1 MENKKDELKDLDLT
15 KEQGKTEK
23 PTPFL
28 KRVNELEK
36 KNQELEEQIA
46 QLSQK
51 IEIVM
56 KSLRR

>member
-1 MENKKDELKDLDLT
+1 MDEIKS
-15 KEQGKTEK
+15 EQEK

-36 KNQELEEQIA
+36 KNKELEEQIA

-51 IEIVM
+51 IEIVI

>member
-1 MENKKDELKDLDLT
+1 MEEIKI
-15 KEQGKTEK
+15 EQEK

-36 KNQELEEQIA
+36 KNKELEVQIE

-51 IEIVM
+51 IEIVI

>member
-1 MENKKDELKDLDLT
+1 MEEIKT
-15 KEQGKTEK
+15 EQEK

-28 KRVNELEK
+28 KRVKELEK
-36 KNQELEEQIA
+36 KNKELEELIG

-51 IEIVM
+51 IEIVI

>member
-1 MENKKDELKDLDLT
+1 MEEIKN
-15 KEQGKTEK
+15 EQEK

-36 KNQELEEQIA
+36 KNKELEEQIG

-51 IEIVM
+51 IEIVI

>member
-1 MENKKDELKDLDLT
+1 MEEIKT
-15 KEQGKTEK
+15 EQEK

-36 KNQELEEQIA
+36 KNKELEEQIG

-51 IEIVM
+51 IETIIKV
-56 KSLRR
+56 LRR

>member
-1 MENKKDELKDLDLT
+1 MENNEK
-15 KEQGKTEK
+15 K

-28 KRVNELEK
+28 KRINELEK
-36 KNQELEEQIA
+36 KNKELEEQIV

-51 IEIVM
+51 VEIVI

>member
-1 MENKKDELKDLDLT
+1 MEET
-15 KEQGKTEK
+15 VEQGKTEK

-28 KRVNELEK
+28 KRLNELEK

-51 IEIVM
+51 IKIVM

>member
-1 MENKKDELKDLDLT
+1 MEET
-15 KEQGKTEK
+15 KIEQEK

-36 KNQELEEQIA
+36 KNKELEHQIA
-46 QLSQK
+46 YLTQK
-51 IEIVM
+51 VETII

>member
-1 MENKKDELKDLDLT
+1 MENKE
-15 KEQGKTEK
+15 KESVEVVKPKEEK

-36 KNQELEEQIA
+36 KAEKLEKQVTR
-46 QLSQK
+46 LSQK
-51 IEIVM
+51 IEIVI